1 MRLSSLLFIGPSLAT
16 TLPSKPF
23 LHQEALSQ
31 ADAVKEAFQHAW
43 NGYTKYAFPH
53 DELHPV
59 SNGYGDSRFASLLSF
74 SPCMILT
81 MYCIEMDGALLPL
94 MPSRPRS

>member
-1 MRLSSLLFIGPSLAT
+1 MRLSSLLFIGPSLAA
-16 TLPSKPF
+16 TLPSQPL
-23 LHQEALSQ
+23 LHQEEALSQ

-53 DELHPV
+53 DELRPV
-59 SNGYGDSRFASLLSF
+59 SNGYGDSRYVTSF
-74 SPCMILT
+74 PRACMILM
-81 MYCIEMDGALLPL
+81 MYCIETDGALLPL